1 MPEKPLEEQRQ
12 RIDKWLFFARLA
24 KSRSLAQDLVEAGLV
39 EINAHV
45 VVQPGRQVKVGDRI
59 AIRLERRDMVLI
71 VRDCADRRGPASS
84 ARLLYEDITPQ
95 QAPLSAFERALR
107 KPLGGR

>member
-39 EINAHV
+39 FLNGHAV
-45 VVQPGRQVKVGDRI
+45 LQPGRQVRVGDRVEI
-59 AIRLERRDMVLI
+59 QLERRDVVLI
-71 VRDCADRRGPASS
+71 VRDCADRRGPAGA
-84 ARLLYEDITPQ
+84 ARLLYEDVTPS
-95 QAPLSAFERALR
+95 QAPLTALERALR
-107 KPLGGR
+107 KPSTRR